1 MLSHVAPNINPQVNN
16 KDFGLC
22 RKLQRTSA
30 DNVRK
35 VSTCDKAPWKL
46 FSAVAWWEEK

>member
-1 MLSHVAPNINPQVNN
+1 LSHVAPNINPELSN
-16 KDFGLC
+16 KDFGLW

-35 VSTCDKAPWKL
+35 VSTCDKPTWKL
-46 FSAVAWWEEK
+46 FSAVTRWEEK